1 MELDLDR
8 KRPEELIQP
17 SGLLPCTINVKV
29 SLLQTHPT
37 GVCTKLSKLHSSTP
51 NHSFQR
57 TLSRQTRQCCICK
70 EHIFIC
76 CESGPSREFRDN
88 CGCWHTNTGKESG
101 TKYPWLQPTSS
112 EKSPIIAQALK
123 PFLKTWSA
131 LEMWLYVFRF
141 CWHFLRHINHT
152 GKGTAH
158 LPRQWHCPPPQ
169 PAWAGAPATVSAWV
183 TLKWNHSSDPTN

>member
-1 MELDLDR
+1 MQSSKSLGSSTLDVADTSPR
-8 KRPEELIQP
+8 GCCTSDISDSSGTFGSQNGTGSGQERPEELIQP

-57 TLSRQTRQCCICK
+57 TLSRQTPQCCICK

-101 TKYPWLQPTSS
+101 TKYP
-112 EKSPIIAQALK
+112 
-123 PFLKTWSA
+123 
-131 LEMWLYVFRF
+131 
-141 CWHFLRHINHT
+141 
-152 GKGTAH
+152 
-158 LPRQWHCPPPQ
+158 
-169 PAWAGAPATVSAWV
+169 
-183 TLKWNHSSDPTN
+183 